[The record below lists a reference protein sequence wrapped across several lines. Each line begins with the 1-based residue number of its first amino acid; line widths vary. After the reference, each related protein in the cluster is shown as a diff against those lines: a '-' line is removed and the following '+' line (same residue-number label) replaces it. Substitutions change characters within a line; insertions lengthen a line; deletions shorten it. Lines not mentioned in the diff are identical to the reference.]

1 MKIKYMAILVV
12 LIVLLGVGGASA
24 KSLYVIDNI
33 NANPTPISAYDIVG
47 NQIVYQTTNTVP
59 AFAGGAV
66 GLGVD
71 TDSAYLFV
79 TYENSNLIS
88 IVNATTMTVPASSPV
103 TAPGASNLAGV
114 VVDQD
119 AQKVYTMDRNT
130 NTLYVY
136 SWDSTGPTLS
146 LDGTHSLTG
155 VSLAHGIAL
164 DETNDLL
171 YVGDRTTQVKI
182 FNTGTWTPAG
192 SFTVSQAAMG
202 IAVDVANGYVY
213 TGNAYPG
220 YGSIGILSQYNLG
233 TSTEATVNVGT
244 LTGYSG
250 DNAVG
255 VAVDPSTGLV
265 YVTTGNQ
272 GSGGSDR
279 LLALNSALSLTDTTE
294 DIGNPTG
301 LCIPGTGISYNP
313 LSFGKDDGLATT
325 GASSQITYALSYTN
339 TNPTPVTGVTITD
352 TLPADVSF
360 VSATGTYALSSGVI
374 TWDIGTL
381 APGETGSV
389 TVTVQESSGVART
402 LTNDATIDSLET
414 AQTTQSDDTE
424 ITTGSTG
431 GGGNGGEI
439 PEFPTIALP
448 VVAIL
453 GLAFVMQRRKEK

>member
-1 MKIKYMAILVV
+1 MEIKYMAALVV
-12 LIVLLGVGGASA
+12 LIVLLGAGGASA

-79 TYENSNLIS
+79 TYEVSNQIS

-114 VVDQD
+114 VIDQD
-119 AQKVYTMDRNT
+119 AQKLYTMDRNT

-136 SWDSTGPTLS
+136 SWDPTGPTLT
-146 LDGTHSLTG
+146 LDGTQSLAG
-155 VSLAHGIAL
+155 VSMAHGIAL

-192 SFTVSQAAMG
+192 SFTVSQAVMG

-213 TGNAYPG
+213 TGNAYGP

-255 VAVDPSTGLV
+255 VAVDSSTGLV

-272 GSGGSDR
+272 ASGGSDK
-279 LLALNSALSLTDTTE
+279 LLVLNSALSVTDTTG

-301 LCIPGTGISYNP
+301 VVVPGRDISFNP
-313 LSFGKDDGLATT
+313 LSFDKDDGLTT
-325 GASSQITYALSYTN
+325 TTAGSQITYTLSYTN
-339 TNPTPVTGVTITD
+339 NNQVPVTGVTITD
-352 TLPADVSF
+352 TVPAGVNF
-360 VSATGTYALSSGVI
+360 MSATGGGVESAGVV
-374 TWDIGTL
+374 TWNIGTL
-381 APGETGSV
+381 NAGEAGSV
-389 TVTVQESSGVART
+389 SMIVQESSGVART
-402 LTNDATIDSLET
+402 LTNYATISSNELP
-414 AQTTQSDDTE
+414 QTTQSDDTE
-424 ITTGSTG
+424 ITT
-431 GGGNGGEI
+431 GGNGGEI

-448 VVAIL
+448 MVAIL
-453 GLAFVMQRRKEK
+453 GLAFVMQRRREE